1 MQTGRLS
8 AVLWDLDGTL
18 VNSEPAHDAA
28 FRAAM
33 DETGLRVAPDFHDR
47 LLGVGEDGIH
57 AELVALSGMTLSL
70 PEWRALKWRYYSQM
84 ARDVRPL
91 AGIPGVLDALQ
102 AAAVPMA
109 VVSNSTRA
117 EVDLLLGVTG
127 LAPIFGV
134 TVSRSDLARGK
145 PEPEGYLAAARLLG
159 QRPDTCVVIEDSPT
173 GARAGVAA
181 GMVTV
186 YRPETGPAAAQM
198 PAGALYLAPDGDLG
212 GFLGGLGV
220 LPG

>member
-1 MQTGRLS
+1 MQTDRLS

-28 FRAAM
+28 FRAAL
-33 DETGLRVAPDFHDR
+33 DQTGLSVAPDFHDR

-70 PEWRALKWRYYSQM
+70 PEWRALKWRHYSQM
-84 ARDVRPL
+84 ARNVQPL
-91 AGIPGVLDALQ
+91 AGIPAVLDALR
-102 AAAVPMA
+102 AAQVPMA

-117 EVDLLLGVTG
+117 EVDLLLDVTG
-127 LAPIFGV
+127 LAPFFGI
-134 TVSRSDLARGK
+134 TLSRSDLTEGK
-145 PEPEGYLAAARLLG
+145 PAPEGYLAAAALLG
-159 QRPDTCVVIEDSPT
+159 QRPAACVVIEDSPT

-186 YRPETGPAAAQM
+186 YRPETAAAAAQM
-198 PAGALYLAPDGDLG
+198 PAGALYSAPDVDLG
-212 GFLGGLGV
+212 AFLAGLGV